1 MIIMDCYLSLLI
13 IILEYEKSRNTIR
26 QTIIIVNNVYR
37 IIYRILIVKI
47 MHLDERSFLVVFN
60 FWFTFPNTRIM
71 SLGYVA
77 QSSYFN
83 FRSGR
88 NSKFET
94 VTQ

>member
-1 MIIMDCYLSLLI
+1 
-13 IILEYEKSRNTIR
+13 
-26 QTIIIVNNVYR
+26 
-37 IIYRILIVKI
+37 
-47 MHLDERSFLVVFN
+47 MHLDERLFLVVFN
-60 FWFTFPNTRIM
+60 FWFTFPNTSLM

-94 VTQ
+94 VTINS